1 MSPLPIRRERAWVLA
16 FSIGLILLTGLPY
29 VAAATQP
36 QMEFTG
42 FIYGVEDGNSYIATM
57 LAGANGDWLFQSPY
71 TTHAQNGAL
80 LFLPYLLLGKLVG
93 PNAQHGQLV
102 LLFHVFRS
110 LSLIAL
116 CFAAYEF
123 LALFINRL
131 SLRRLGLA
139 LVTLGAGLGWLLW
152 FLGVPSFFGSISLD
166 FYSPETFGFLA
177 NFMLPHIVLARAL
190 LLWGLHRY
198 LRGASGGAWLDALIW
213 FSMALFQPI
222 TAAVGLVLIAAHT
235 AFRLASRQARRS
247 LALKDILAFARP
259 LIGPALG
266 AGSIL
271 LISVWQYLT
280 DDYLRAWAI
289 QNQSLSPNII
299 HYLLA
304 YGWMLPFVYL
314 GARALLSKDRTKA
327 SFLLV
332 WLTLLPLLIYA
343 PIGLQ
348 RRLAEGAW
356 VMLLILALNAFDKG
370 RLAKRSRELWVFS
383 LAVPSTLLLL
393 FGAWQLATQPAV
405 PVFRPPD
412 EIAAFQGLRAL
423 AQPSDVVMASYATG
437 SALPAWA
444 PLHVVAGH
452 ATESV
457 GLDKLLPRVQAFYQ
471 GRTSDDVR
479 LEFLQQHNV
488 AYVFWGPNEQAFGSW
503 LPYQESY
510 LERIVQVGEYQIYR
524 VLADEA
530 FD

>member
-1 MSPLPIRRERAWVLA
+1 MTPPPIRRERAWVLA

-29 VAAATQP
+29 LAAAGQP

-57 LAGANGDWLFQSPY
+57 LAGANGDWLFHSPY

-116 CFAAYEF
+116 CFATYEF
-123 LALFINRL
+123 LALFL
-131 SLRRLGLA
+131 SRVNLRRLGLT
-139 LVTLGAGLGWLLW
+139 LVTLGGGLGWLLW
-152 FLGVPSFFGSISLD
+152 FLGARSLFGSIPLD

-198 LRGASGGAWLDALIW
+198 LRGASNGARMDALIW

-235 AFRLASRQARRS
+235 ALRLASRQAWSS
-247 LALKDILAFARP
+247 LALKDIVLLTKL
-259 LIGPALG
+259 LIWPALG
-266 AGSIL
+266 AGLIL

-280 DDYLRAWAI
+280 DVYLRAWAI
-289 QNQSLSPNII
+289 QNLSLSPHII

-304 YGWMLPFVYL
+304 YGWTVPFVYL
-314 GARALLSKDRTKA
+314 GARSLLSKDRTKA

-332 WLTLLPLLIYA
+332 WLALLPLLIYA

-356 VMLLILALNAFDKG
+356 VLLVILALNAFDKG
-370 RLAKRSRELWVFS
+370 TLAKRSRELWIFS

-393 FGAWQLATQPAV
+393 FGALQLASQPAT
-405 PVFRPPD
+405 PIFRPPD
-412 EIAAFQGLRAL
+412 EIAAFQELRDL

-437 SALPAWA
+437 SALPAWV
-444 PLHVVAGH
+444 PLRVVVGH
-452 ATESV
+452 GTESV
-457 GLDKLLPRVQAFYQ
+457 GLQKLLLRVQAFYQ

-479 LEFLQQHNV
+479 LEFLQQHKV
-488 AYVFWGPNEQAFGSW
+488 DYVFWGPNEHAFGSW

-510 LERIVQVGEYQIYR
+510 LERIIQIGEYQIYR